1 MIIIMFRS
9 LLRRETESGTWRLS
23 TIALLNNRREVHM
36 KKGLC
41 FRMLIVF
48 MVSFFLVA
56 VGLKS
61 YAQEKQIVIRYA
73 TQLPATHLLT
83 KAEMRMAKMVEE
95 RTKGR
100 VKMEV
105 YPAGQLFR
113 DMELIKA
120 IMSGALEM
128 GTTPAAM
135 WTGPIPLLDVF
146 DIPFLVTSY
155 DGVVKVWEGEPGEMM
170 RKQLEKVGVK
180 TIAFSAYGENFS
192 FCSTTPLTKPTDFKG
207 LKIRCN
213 TNMGAELVK
222 TFGGSPAIFS
232 SSETYEAL
240 QRKTIDAANSGITS
254 IRDRK
259 WYEITTHATMTNAS
273 YSVWPV
279 MISVKFWNTLPK
291 DIQQVLIDVGKEHQ
305 AYVLKETK
313 KTDSEATA
321 FIKTK
326 LKMYTLTE
334 ADKKAWIAA
343 GQKSVLDNWLKR
355 TGENGKKV
363 VAWIQENVK

>member
-1 MIIIMFRS
+1 MKRGLWLNISVICLMSF
-9 LLRRETESGTWRLS
+9 LLVTVW
-23 TIALLNNRREVHM
+23 
-36 KKGLC
+36 
-41 FRMLIVF
+41 
-48 MVSFFLVA
+48 SF
-56 VGLKS
+56 KS
-61 YAQEKQIVIRYA
+61 YSQEKQIVIRYA

-105 YPAGQLFR
+105 YPGGQLFK

-146 DIPFLVTSY
+146 DIPFMITSY
-155 DGVVKVWEGEPGEMM
+155 NGVLKVWEGEPGEMM
-170 RKQLEKVGVK
+170 RQKLEKVGVK
-180 TIAFSAYGENFS
+180 ALAFSAYGENFS
-192 FCSTTPLTKPTDFKG
+192 FCSTKPLTKPADFKG
-207 LKIRCN
+207 MKIRCN
-213 TNMGAELVK
+213 TNMGADLVRA
-222 TFGGSPAIFS
+222 FGGSPAIFS
-232 SSETYEAL
+232 SAETYEAL

-254 IRDRK
+254 IKDRK
-259 WYEITTHATMTNAS
+259 WYEITTNATMTDAS

-279 MISVKFWNTLPK
+279 MVSLKFWNTLPK
-291 DIQQVLIDVGKEHQ
+291 DIQQVLIDVAKDHQ
-305 AYVLKETK
+305 AYVLRET
-313 KTDSEATA
+313 DNADNEAIA

-326 LKMYTLTE
+326 LKMYELTE

-343 GQKSVLDNWLKR
+343 GQKNVIDGWLKR
-355 TGENGKKV
+355 TGDDGQKTI
-363 VAWIQENVK
+363 AWIQKNVK

>member
-1 MIIIMFRS
+1 
-9 LLRRETESGTWRLS
+9 
-23 TIALLNNRREVHM
+23 M
-36 KKGLC
+36 KERWIKASVICVMTFIL
-41 FRMLIVF
+41 VF
-48 MVSFFLVA
+48 AGSF
-56 VGLKS
+56 KS
-61 YAQEKQIVIRYA
+61 FSQEKQIIIRYA
-73 TQLPATHLLT
+73 TQLPAPHLLT

-135 WTGPIPLLDVF
+135 WTGPIPLLDVY
-146 DIPFLVTSY
+146 DIPFLITIY

-170 RKQLEKVGVK
+170 RKSLEKVGVK

-192 FCSTTPLTKPTDFKG
+192 FCSNKPLVKPDDFKG

-222 TFGGSPAIFS
+222 AFGGSPAIFS
-232 SSETYEAL
+232 SAETYEAL

-259 WYEITTHATMTNAS
+259 WYEITTQATMTDAS

-279 MISVKFWNTLPK
+279 MVSMKFWNTLPK
-291 DIQQVLIDVGKEHQ
+291 DIQQVLIDVGKDHQ
-305 AYVLKETK
+305 AYVLKETEK
-313 KTDSEATA
+313 ADNEAIA

-326 LKMYTLTE
+326 LKMYTLTD

-343 GQKSVLDNWLKR
+343 GQKTVIDNWLKR
-355 TGENGKKV
+355 TGEDGKKV
-363 VAWIQENVK
+363 VAWIQKNVK